1 MKKRVKLVF
10 PQNLIREPIL
20 FTMAKAYDVMP
31 NIRRARVTETVAEIV
46 VDITGE
52 EENIDLAIQALK
64 KQGVDAEITEA
75 AE

>member
-1 MKKRVKLVF
+1 MKKSVKLVF
-10 PQNLIREPIL
+10 PQNLIREPML
-20 FTMAKAYDVMP
+20 FTMVKAYDVMP

-52 EENIDLAIQALK
+52 EKNIDLAIQSLK

>member
-1 MKKRVKLVF
+1 MKKRFKLVF

-20 FTMAKAYDVMP
+20 FTLVKVYNIIP

-52 EENIDLAIQALK
+52 EENIDLAIQALI
-64 KQGVDAEITEA
+64 KQGVDAEIIEA
-75 AE
+75 AD

>member
-10 PQNLIREPIL
+10 PQNLIKEPIL
-20 FTMAKAYDVMP
+20 FTVVKVYNIIP

-52 EENIDLAIQALK
+52 EENIDLAIQALI
-64 KQGVDAEITEA
+64 KQGVDAEIIEA
-75 AE
+75 AD

>member
-1 MKKRVKLVF
+1 MKKRFKLVF
-10 PQNLIREPIL
+10 PQNLIREPVL
-20 FTMAKAYDVMP
+20 FTMVKTYDVMP

-64 KQGVDAEITEA
+64 KQGVDAEMTEA